1 MIEFRLNQAR
11 ISCAWVYVFET
22 KAPAEPYSDLIDPE
36 NQLQY
41 GLGPEIF
48 IYADDNIHT
57 LDLRVLTGL
66 VVHLSGRN
74 EQRTAQ
80 VLKRINEF
88 KPAVVF
94 AMLGN
99 KLVNPDA
106 QVAA

>member
-1 MIEFRLNQAR
+1 MIEARMNNARL
-11 ISCAWVYVFET
+11 SCAWVYVFET
-22 KAPAEPYSDLIDPE
+22 KAPSNGYSELIDPE
-36 NQLQY
+36 NQLQH

-99 KLVNPDA
+99 ILVNPDA
-106 QVAA
+106 QEAA

>member
-1 MIEFRLNQAR
+1 MIEARMNQSRL
-11 ISCAWVYVFET
+11 SCTWVYVFDS
-22 KAPAEPYSDLIDPE
+22 KAPASAYSELIDPE
-36 NQLQY
+36 NQLRY

-48 IYADDNIHT
+48 IYSDDNIHT

-74 EQRTAQ
+74 EKRTAQ

-94 AMLGN
+94 AILGEV
-99 KLVNPDA
+99 LVNPDA